1 MATLYRTL
9 LHLQTLQ
16 STRALFINGFI
27 FDELPG
33 PVVLSAVACANRAG
47 AATFFDPGPR
57 AWTLR
62 QGERKKS
69 MDVLLDASH
78 VVLMTQVCSLE
89 PAKSVITA

>member
-1 MATLYRTL
+1 MNLFSVCKKCA
-9 LHLQTLQ
+9 LQTLQ
-16 STRALFINGFI
+16 SSHALFVNGFI

-33 PVVLSAVACANRAG
+33 SIVMAAVGAARKAG

-69 MDVLLDASH
+69 MDALLDASD
-78 VVLMTQVCSLE
+78 VVLMTQVRACMRCL
-89 PAKSVITA
+89 AIFG